1 MEIALFSPLSHLSQ
15 LHIAHFL
22 TLSCQ
27 VGSFLWPEDDHT
39 WFSSCLLTHIP
50 LGFTCTSY
58 IIVDNFAPLIYHFYV
73 KLFLKN
79 KMQRLRPASETQIL
93 ETLFIMEI

>member
-1 MEIALFSPLSHLSQ
+1 MEIALFSPLSHSSQ

-39 WFSSCLLTHIP
+39 WFSSCLLTYIP
-50 LGFTCTSY
+50 LGFTCTLN
-58 IIVDNFAPLIYHFYV
+58 IIVISDCHKLIQMLPGALLH
-73 KLFLKN
+73 LK
-79 KMQRLRPASETQIL
+79 QVLL
-93 ETLFIMEI
+93 